1 MAEIT
6 NKTLLYL
13 LFVFIAITLFA
24 ASLNFIKLGKFDSNL
39 ITGFQSSNAS
49 ARVNVTIAP
58 TVIVRFNISF
68 VDFGNGSLVYA
79 PNLTTINTTD
89 PDINPSSFKDPGPL
103 VLQNDGNVDVNV
115 TIYSVT
121 ASGFIGGTNPTYE
134 WNASQNE
141 TGSCSGTSNLT
152 GTITSFT
159 ATPTNVCTNFT
170 FTESTDALNIDIYLG
185 IPADVRPGYR
195 ETMVNVTAQRYC
207 SVLPCPGT

>member
-1 MAEIT
+1 MKFIIRLQHRAEKLALPYCRLKIILIQKRLTRMAEIT
-6 NKTLLYL
+6 NKTLFYL

-49 ARVNVTIAP
+49 ARVNV
-58 TVIVRFNISF
+58 SF

-103 VLQNDGNVDVNV
+103 VFQNDGNVDVNV

-134 WNASQNE
+134 W
-141 TGSCSGTSNLT
+141 
-152 GTITSFT
+152 
-159 ATPTNVCTNFT
+159 
-170 FTESTDALNIDIYLG
+170 
-185 IPADVRPGYR
+185 
-195 ETMVNVTAQRYC
+195 
-207 SVLPCPGT
+207 